1 MVYFSTILLSVFI
14 TISLIPMMIRL
25 AETYQMV
32 DLPNPRKVHVRPV
45 PRIGGLAMALG
56 VFVPV
61 VLWAL
66 TDDFVRAF
74 VLAAGVLV
82 VFGFIDDMKGLG
94 YRAKF
99 SGQIIAALI
108 IILYGGVRISSLG
121 SLLPGDLQPADWLK
135 ITLTLVAIVGVT
147 NAFNLADGLD
157 GLAGGVSLLSLCC
170 IGYLAYLD
178 DSTTVLIIT
187 MAMAGAIFGFL
198 RFNTHPA
205 SLFMGDTG
213 SQLLGFSAIVTAIKT
228 TQGNTPLSPVLP
240 LIILGLPVLDTL
252 TVMVRRI
259 SRGTSPFHPDKDHF
273 HHRLIGIGLSHAES
287 VFVIYVIQALLI
299 LSAIFFKYQSEWLL
313 IAGFA
318 VFSAVVV
325 GLFSAAERKLLRL
338 PRFPRVQTAVKDRL
352 RRIIEQNYVIKISFG
367 ISKLFIP
374 LLLLVSCFLPARIP
388 GYVAITALCSLVLIP
403 VVFFAARNYLK
414 ACLRLVLYLA
424 VPLVL
429 YSVNERSA
437 AWLNDDLLLLY
448 RLCFIVITVFMVIT
462 MRFSRR
468 RKGFRT
474 STMDFLIIFIAIT
487 VPNLTGQ
494 MAQHFNLG
502 LLTAEIIVLF
512 FGYELVINELR
523 DKFNVLSTATFVSM
537 AVLTVR
543 GFAGM

>member
-1 MVYFSTILLSVFI
+1 
-14 TISLIPMMIRL
+14 
-25 AETYQMV
+25 
-32 DLPNPRKVHVRPV
+32 
-45 PRIGGLAMALG
+45 
-56 VFVPV
+56 
-61 VLWAL
+61 
-66 TDDFVRAF
+66 
-74 VLAAGVLV
+74 
-82 VFGFIDDMKGLG
+82 
-94 YRAKF
+94 
-99 SGQIIAALI
+99 
-108 IILYGGVRISSLG
+108 
-121 SLLPGDLQPADWLK
+121 
-135 ITLTLVAIVGVT
+135 
-147 NAFNLADGLD
+147 
-157 GLAGGVSLLSLCC
+157 
-170 IGYLAYLD
+170 
-178 DSTTVLIIT
+178 
-187 MAMAGAIFGFL
+187 
-198 RFNTHPA
+198 
-205 SLFMGDTG
+205 
-213 SQLLGFSAIVTAIKT
+213 
-228 TQGNTPLSPVLP
+228 
-240 LIILGLPVLDTL
+240 
-252 TVMVRRI
+252 
-259 SRGTSPFHPDKDHF
+259 
-273 HHRLIGIGLSHAES
+273 

-299 LSAIFFKYQSEWLL
+299 LSAIFFNYQSEWLL

-318 VFSAVVV
+318 GFSAVVV

-523 DKFNVLSTATFVSM
+523 DKFNVLSAATFASM
-537 AVLTVR
+537 VVLTVR